1 MPYAHQGTAPGVAGF
16 DLEKYLKQQRMQKFW
31 GMLSEMGQGM
41 IEANRRGESPIRGLT
56 AGLSAGMEQ
65 GGSGLDDLLPTLRA
79 QGLLDK
85 ARQEQ
90 EQKAQYGK
98 MLHTAFGGGP
108 DPTTGIDWNTA
119 RIGPEQPTPGLLGVA
134 KQRGMSPALLQG
146 MLAGLGPAAGPK
158 AMLDMT
164 GPSKAPTIREFKEG
178 GKVITRRWDPNA
190 RQWVDMTTAP
200 RFKPGEAGG
209 PTSAQQASNAEIEQ
223 ARALLRGLDAGLQP
237 GETLGDE
244 LQRRMSVRDPATGR
258 LAPDYK
264 SYWGRIGWLAMQK
277 KVGVDDPGQSD
288 WSRRLIMPPL
298 SGPAD
303 MPTGVSAEQP
313 GLLQRGY
320 NALFGDGG
328 ASQPSPPG
336 VGTATPRAPGPRGP
350 RGRGPARRT
359 GGAKQIE
366 AMTADEI
373 TALVYGGRELSQ
385 GEKNRIDARLKAL
398 GL

>member
-1 MPYAHQGTAPGVAGF
+1 MPQHLDP
-16 DLEKYLKQQRMQKFW
+16 DLQKYIADQRRQQFW
-31 GMLSEMGQGM
+31 SMLSQMGQGLM
-41 IEANRRGESPIRGLT
+41 AANRRGQSPIQGLS
-56 AGLSAGMEQ
+56 AGLSAGLAQ
-65 GGSGLDDLLPTLRA
+65 GRSGGGLIPTLRA
-79 QGLLDK
+79 QDYLTK
-85 ARQEQ
+85 TRQEQ
-90 EQKAQYGK
+90 QQKAQYGK
-98 MLHTAFGGGP
+98 MLHTAFGGGV
-108 DPTTGIDWNTA
+108 DPSTGIDWNTA
-119 RIGPEQPTPGLLGVA
+119 RIGPGQPTPGLLGVA

-209 PTSAQQASNAEIEQ
+209 PTDAQVASNREIDQ
-223 ARALLRGLDAGLQP
+223 ARVLLQELERDTPSGVSLS
-237 GETLGDE
+237 EE
-244 LQRRMSVRDPATGR
+244 LQRRMSARDPATGR

-264 SYWGRIGWLAMQK
+264 SYWGRIGWLAMQN
-277 KVGVDDPGQSD
+277 KVGVNDPDQAR
-288 WSRRLIMPPL
+288 WSRLLVMPPQF
-298 SGPAD
+298 SEPAGAK
-303 MPTGVSAEQP
+303 PLPPGVSAEQP